1 MGDFG
6 TALIFFGT
14 FLLISF
20 TRSGDF
26 KTVILAL
33 TGAGLGGFIV
43 LNMKPYV
50 LRRFQGWRHVWEYTQ
65 DSRGY
70 QQARVLTYIA
80 SGGLFGVGIGN
91 GVLKYV
97 AASESDLVFG
107 LMSEEM
113 GFISAVT
120 IAIAIATL
128 FIYARSVTTR
138 SRSTFYSISA
148 CCAAGLFVIQM
159 SLNVFGATD
168 ILPLTGVTF
177 PFISAGGSSII
188 SCWGLLA
195 FIKAADERTYAK

>member
-1 MGDFG
+1 MNSLI
-6 TALIFFGT
+6 ALVDLDDKITGYET
-14 FLLISF
+14 KAEVHRRGLLHRAFS
-20 TRSGDF
+20 
-26 KTVILAL
+26 V
-33 TGAGLGGFIV
+33 FIV
-43 LNMKPYV
+43 KDGKMLIQKRNIDKY
-50 LRRFQGWRHVWEYTQ
+50 H
-65 DSRGY
+65 
-70 QQARVLTYIA
+70 
-80 SGGLFGVGIGN
+80 SGGLWSNTCCSHQQKGEE
-91 GVLKYV
+91 LT
-97 AASESDLVFG
+97 ESVHRR
-107 LMSEEM
+107 MSEEM